1 MCNQS
6 VAKKCVSFNQIE
18 EEIFRI
24 VCGVGLEWMKE
35 ILEGI
40 DNQIMEARDKEVYS
54 NHGFR
59 ASHIETKM
67 GRVNFERRQYVYK
80 DEDDRKCYVFLLDKE
95 LELSQIGKISSAL
108 IEMIVKQVT
117 TESFRNSANSV
128 SEMTGIDIS
137 HGTAWSVTQKLGE
150 KIEEDEKNKIALFNA
165 EKSIGEKE
173 VPVLFEEA
181 DGVYIKIQG
190 KDRKANGKSREMKV
204 GVTYEG
210 WEKEGEKRF
219 KLVNKRAICTLG
231 DSKKFKELKE
241 STVASE
247 YNVDEIKF
255 RIQNG
260 DGAAWIHDNNDDT
273 MISQLDPF
281 HIKQALRKK
290 IPDDGVV
297 AKIETMIDKRQ
308 IDEAIEFIDAMA
320 NSILDDKQEVKLRE
334 LYTYY
339 SSNRETMLPY
349 RDRGINLP
357 QLGNG
362 LVYRN
367 MGTMEHHICDII
379 ALRMKRRKG
388 SWSIKGA
395 TNIGKI
401 LAVKVS
407 GNLHEIIRTKLMPQI
422 PEKYETIVNEVLS
435 AGKVP
440 AVYGKG
446 SDGNIRHGGMPFV
459 GMPVTNGR
467 KAIQNM
473 LKYWNI

>member
-6 VAKKCVSFNQIE
+6 VAKKLVSFNQIE
-18 EEIFRI
+18 EEIFRT
-24 VCGVGLEWMKE
+24 VCGIGLECMKE
-35 ILEGI
+35 LLESI
-40 DNQIMEARDKEVYS
+40 DNQIMEARDKVVYS
-54 NHGFR
+54 NHGLR

-80 DEDDRKCYVFLLDKE
+80 DEDGRKCYIFLLDKE
-95 LELSQIGKISSAL
+95 LELSTIGKISSAL
-108 IEMIVKQVT
+108 IEVIVKQVT

-128 SEMTGIDIS
+128 SGMTGIDIS

-150 KIEEDEKNKIALFNA
+150 KIEEDEKNKIALFKA
-165 EKSIGEKE
+165 EKSTGEKE
-173 VPVLFEEA
+173 VQVLFEEA

-190 KDRKANGKSREMKV
+190 KDRKAGGKSREMKV

-210 WEKEGEKRF
+210 WKKEGEKRV
-219 KLVNKRAICTLG
+219 KLVNKRAICTLE

-281 HIKQALRKK
+281 HIKQALYRKVS
-290 IPDDGVV
+290 DEAVRV
-297 AKIETMIDKRQ
+297 KIESMLEKGQ
-308 IDEAIEFIDAMA
+308 IDEALEFIDAIA
-320 NSILDDKQEVKLRE
+320 NSLLDEKQEKKLRE
-334 LYTYY
+334 LHTYY
-339 SSNRETMLPY
+339 TSNRATILPY
-349 RDRGINLP
+349 RERGINLP
-357 QLGNG
+357 KLPNG
-362 LVYRN
+362 LIYRN
-367 MGTMEHHICDII
+367 MGTMEHHVCDII

-388 SWSIKGA
+388 SWSKKGA
-395 TNIGKI
+395 SNMGKI
-401 LAVKVS
+401 LAVKAS
-407 GNLHEIIRTKLMPQI
+407 GNLHEIIRAKLMPQI

-446 SDGNIRHGGMPFV
+446 SDGNIRHGGMPFAGV
-459 GMPVTNGR
+459 AVTNGR

-473 LKYWNI
+473 LKYWKI